1 MKFDNSVKW
10 RIIDEFGVDS
20 LKYNEN
26 GDIIVTVTWSN
37 ISVLY
42 QYILSFG
49 DKAEIVAPMEYRL
62 DFSQFLKKMQKKY
75 ER

>member
-10 RIIDEFGVDS
+10 RIIDEFGTDS

-26 GDIIVTVTWSN
+26 GDIIVTVAWS
-37 ISVLY
+37 SASALY

-49 DKAEIVAPMEYRL
+49 DKAEILVPTEYRQNFAAL
-62 DFSQFLKKMQKKY
+62 LEKMQKKY
-75 ER
+75 KR